1 MKLKKIITVL
11 FLVTTLILS
20 ITNYTNAAEGHSMEM
35 SLKFDKN
42 ENKIGDEILIDVYIN
57 QIKDFSGINTFTAKK
72 VYDTE
77 CLEYLGTNPMPG
89 WEVVGDATNVVIRK
103 MEGENIKKGKLCTLK
118 FKVLKDINTTVQLTE
133 VDACGDDGDVYYE
146 DGNVNSP
153 SVEITFSEVSQNSN
167 VEKSYTGIVLISVGV
182 LGLIGVG
189 THYILNKNKR

>member
-1 MKLKKIITVL
+1 MNIKKISIIL
-11 FLVTTLILS
+11 FL
-20 ITNYTNAAEGHSMEM
+20 ITAFIFLNINCVNATVEQNMQV
-35 SLKFDKN
+35 SLKLDKK
-42 ENKIGDEILIDVYIN
+42 EYKIGDEILVDVIIDNIEG
-57 QIKDFSGINTFTAKK
+57 FSGINLFVAGKT
-72 VYDTE
+72 YDSE
-77 CLEYLGTNPMPG
+77 CLEYKGIITNND
-89 WEVVGDATNVVIRK
+89 WELEGDQVKILLMKR
-103 MEGENIKKGKLCTLK
+103 EGELKKGKLCTLK